1 MGHDYEKL
9 EISLKYSD
17 LTAEDKGARAP
28 LKSKGLRHDDSSE
41 RIRDVKPRF

>member
-9 EISLKYSD
+9 EISLKHSD
-17 LTAEDKGARAP
+17 LMVEGQR
-28 LKSKGLRHDDSSE
+28 LNSKGLRHDGSSE